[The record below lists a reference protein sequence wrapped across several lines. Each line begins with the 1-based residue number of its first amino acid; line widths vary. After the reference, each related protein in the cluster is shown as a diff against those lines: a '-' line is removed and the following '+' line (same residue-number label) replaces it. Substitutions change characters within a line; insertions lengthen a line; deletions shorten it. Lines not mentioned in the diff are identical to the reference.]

1 MDTVYNYDQSYYRPN
16 SLASGVVRNTVLGQV
31 LGLLGMSFVF
41 TAVGAWL
48 GTNLGPG
55 AFVPALIV
63 SFGTLIALYFVR
75 DRSPLNL
82 GVLYTFATAEGVT
95 LGLLLQ
101 SYLARGLGGIVI
113 DAAATTAAITL
124 AAGAYGLTT
133 RRDLSRLG
141 GILFVGLIGVI
152 VASLLG
158 IVIHLP
164 LLHLGISVV
173 AAMIFTGFLVYDFN
187 RVANTA
193 VASTGDAIMMAVAI
207 YLDIYNLFLNLLT
220 ILQVFGGN
228 NRD

>member
-1 MDTVYNYDQSYYRPN
+1 MYNYDQSYYQPN

-41 TAVGAWL
+41 TAIGAWL

-82 GVLYTFATAEGVT
+82 GVLYTFATSEGVT

-187 RVANTA
+187 RVANTG
-193 VASTGDAIMMAVAI
+193 VVSTGDAIMMAVVI